1 MKVLAISGSLRRD
14 SHNTTLLRAAAEL
27 LPPPVELELF
37 DGLKAVEPYD
47 EDDDQGGGSDGARSL
62 RDAIESADAILIAT
76 PEYNSSLPGQL
87 KNAIDWASRPL
98 GTNALWGKPVAV
110 VGASTGMFG
119 AVWAQAEI
127 RKALAASGARVIEK
141 DLPVG
146 HADDAFTDDGRL
158 ADAELR
164 ERFVEMLDEL
174 IALAEQVGEPQ
185 RAAA

>member
-27 LPPPVELELF
+27 LPPPVELEFF

-47 EDDDQGGGSDGARSL
+47 EDDDQGAGPDGARRL
-62 RDAIESADAILIAT
+62 RDAIDSADAILIAT

-146 HADDAFTDDGRL
+146 HADEAFTDDGRL

>member
-27 LPPPVELELF
+27 LPPPVELEFF

-47 EDDDQGGGSDGARSL
+47 EDDDGGAGPGGARRL

-146 HADDAFTDDGRL
+146 HADEAFTDDGRL
-158 ADAELR
+158 ADAEVR

>member
-27 LPPPVELELF
+27 LPPPVELEYF

-47 EDDDQGGGSDGARSL
+47 EDDDQGAGPDGARRL
-62 RDAIESADAILIAT
+62 RDSIESADAILIAT

-87 KNAIDWASRPL
+87 KNAIDWASRPY

-119 AVWAQAEI
+119 TVWAQAEI

-146 HADDAFTDDGRL
+146 HADRAFTDDGRL

-164 ERFVEMLDEL
+164 GRFVEMLDEL